1 MLPSLPS
8 LMPSSRSS
16 LSLTT
21 PLIDAT
27 CEAVRFDEDWR
38 STRGEPQQRREGN
51 GLRADED
58 ITLAGFFAR
67 GCLILAG
74 RNLPQGA
81 GHADGRHVS
90 WRTLDRKT
98 PTVTWKDHST

>member
-1 MLPSLPS
+1 MK
-8 LMPSSRSS
+8 
-16 LSLTT
+16 LSVSMR
-21 PLIDAT
+21 IG
-27 CEAVRFDEDWR
+27 R
-38 STRGEPQQRREGN
+38 STRGEPQQSREGN

-67 GCLILAG
+67 SCLMLAG

-81 GHADGRHVS
+81 DHAGGRHIS

-98 PTVTWKDHST
+98 PTVTWKDHSTFSNFCSERRLGGCGRPG